1 MRGAPG
7 GLLSWFLAFG
17 GLAAGVAG
25 LVSGR
30 DRKLGALA
38 AGLAAGLFAFLALF
52 NTLAGC

>member
-17 GLAAGVAG
+17 ALAAGVAG
-25 LVSGR
+25 IASGR

-38 AGLAAGLFAFLALF
+38 VGLAAGLFVFLALF
-52 NTLAGC
+52 NTLSGC